1 MLVRRLDRGR
11 DEDRSCRGRCHR
23 GMSML
28 AEAGCEVSLIARG
41 AHLDAIRANGLTIRR
56 GDKTR
61 IRRLVASDKAV
72 EIGPAEVV
80 LFPCQAL
87 RLWIRSHGC
96 TPADPAPW
104 SIVSSRPDRLK
115 GRTPPMWPS
124 LSRAGQGRALG
135 LVDLKGKGRW
145 NWRVIED
152 ANELALCLTFSWL

>member
-1 MLVRRLDRGR
+1 MLVRRLDRGGVMKIGVVGAGAIGA
-11 DEDRSCRGRCHR
+11 CFGA
-23 GMSML
+23 ML
-28 AEAGCEVSLIARG
+28 AEEGCEVSLIARG

-80 LFPCQAL
+80 LFPCRAL

-96 TPADPAPW
+96 TPADPAPS

-124 LSRAGQGRALG
+124 LSRAGQGRALA
-135 LVDLKGKGRW
+135 LSTSRA
-145 NWRVIED
+145 RED
-152 ANELALCLTFSWL
+152 GTGALSRTQMSLTFSWL